1 MPVIVLY
8 TKRNKI
14 LSKKI
19 FMRRIEKTKLPKWI
33 VSKLPYKGEDEVIS
47 SILVPFVLFSF
58 MGIGLAWHELYNP
71 EWLFIEVLIT
81 TVLVGAVLA
90 SAWWVLAQVDL
101 LIRCRREL
109 MLCYKLTK
117 NSEEKE
123 KIKKKL
129 EKNFYVFVK

>member
-1 MPVIVLY
+1 
-8 TKRNKI
+8 
-14 LSKKI
+14 
-19 FMRRIEKTKLPKWI
+19 
-33 VSKLPYKGEDEVIS
+33 
-47 SILVPFVLFSF
+47 
-58 MGIGLAWHELYNP
+58 MGIGLAWHELYNT

-81 TVLVGAVLA
+81 TVLVGAILA
-90 SAWWVLAQVDL
+90 SSLWVLAQVDL
-101 LIRCRREL
+101 LISCRQEL